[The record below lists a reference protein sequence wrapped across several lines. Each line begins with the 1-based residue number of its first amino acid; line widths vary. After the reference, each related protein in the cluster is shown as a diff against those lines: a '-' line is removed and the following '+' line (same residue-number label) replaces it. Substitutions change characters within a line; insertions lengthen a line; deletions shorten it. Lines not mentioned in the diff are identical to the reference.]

1 MRNRI
6 AKGFAEFYTKVPIA
20 HLLAYLSLLAPNP
33 SWRVNWRDPESLR
46 ANFRICDFACGTG
59 VLLSAAYAGL
69 CALCTESDESEGDG
83 PCPADLQKALV
94 EDCIWGFDASEEA
107 VSLASRAL
115 RLLALGASPR
125 RVNIHHLPVDG
136 SGSLG
141 SLSLWRGGGRS
152 LEALPLF
159 DLVIMNPPYSRTTAP
174 GAAGSRPRIFDYSES
189 AEDFERLWRE
199 YKALIRD
206 LEEQLRRDERIAQL
220 YREHVG
226 TGRAFLPRN
235 VDPLRAGASLPF
247 VVLADRYLKPGGR
260 LALVL
265 PRSAMGSSSYF
276 LLRALLAARYLV
288 EFIVVCAKEGDSSFS
303 ERTQMSEILLVAR
316 KNPDGVLSSHQELR
330 VVVLRRQPRTKE
342 EATQLAKEILRAKP
356 MLKASRL
363 VRAGSAEAEVRA
375 TRQASVERLVW
386 NWAPIA
392 GLPPKITMFI
402 ERMLQRELPGVS
414 VRLRRLLEFPGV
426 RITNPRL
433 FRAERFSS
441 RFAYSRSGELRILN
455 RTGRSV
461 MRRLL
466 LDLERTGRL
475 LALSPDSS
483 KYYAEMGGRLLV
495 PEAIRFSTTPLVST
509 WSPEVIAS
517 SRAHMLS
524 AQPDLERALC
534 VWLNSTFAI
543 AWLRSMFT
551 TLERG
556 FGHIYGWHIRT
567 LPVPD
572 LTDAGVVGE
581 LNSVF
586 ERYSSLDWAP
596 LLEQF
601 KGALRGKSSARL
613 GFDLDVL
620 RALSSS
626 QGEDL
631 NEGEIRRRLS
641 VLYSGV
647 VAVL

>member
-1 MRNRI
+1 MRTGV
-6 AKGFAEFYTKVPIA
+6 AKGFAEFYTKAPIA

-33 SWRVNWRDPESLR
+33 NWRVDWRDPESLR
-46 ANFRICDFACGTG
+46 ADFRVCDFACGAG

-69 CALCTESDESEGDG
+69 SALCTESDENGGNGS
-83 PCPADLQKALV
+83 CPADLQKALV

-107 VSLASRAL
+107 VGLASRAL
-115 RLLALGASPR
+115 RLLTLGTSPR
-125 RVNIHHLPVDG
+125 RVNIHHLPIDG

-189 AEDFERLWRE
+189 DEDFERLWRG

-206 LEEQLRRDERIAQL
+206 MEEQLKGDERIAQL

-226 TGRAFLPRN
+226 RGRSFLPRN

-247 VVLADRYLKPGGR
+247 VILADRYLKPGGR

-265 PRSAMGSSSYF
+265 PRSALGSSSYF
-276 LLRALLAARYLV
+276 LLRTLLAARYLV
-288 EFIVVCAKEGDSSFS
+288 EFIVVCVDEEDSSFS

-316 KNPDGVLSSHQELR
+316 KSSEGELRPSGELR
-330 VVVLRRQPRTKE
+330 VIVLRRQPRTKE
-342 EATQLAKEILRAKP
+342 EGTQLAKEILQAKP
-356 MLKASRL
+356 TLKISRL

-375 TRQASVERLVW
+375 AKQTSVERLVW

-392 GLPPKITMFI
+392 GLPPKITMLI
-402 ERMLQRELPGVS
+402 ERMLEGELPGVS
-414 VRLRRLLEFPGV
+414 VRLRRVVKFPRV

-441 RFAYSRSGELRILN
+441 RFAYSQSGKLRILN

-461 MRRLL
+461 MKRLL

-483 KYYAEMGGRLLV
+483 KYYTEMGGRLLV

-509 WSPEVIAS
+509 WSPEIIAS

-543 AWLRSMFT
+543 VWLRSMFT
-551 TLERG
+551 TLEWG

-572 LTDAGVVGE
+572 LADAIVVDE

-601 KGALRGKSSARL
+601 KGALRGESSTRL
-613 GFDLDVL
+613 SFDLDVL

-631 NEGEIRRRLS
+631 NEREVKRRLTE
-641 VLYSGV
+641 LYSEV